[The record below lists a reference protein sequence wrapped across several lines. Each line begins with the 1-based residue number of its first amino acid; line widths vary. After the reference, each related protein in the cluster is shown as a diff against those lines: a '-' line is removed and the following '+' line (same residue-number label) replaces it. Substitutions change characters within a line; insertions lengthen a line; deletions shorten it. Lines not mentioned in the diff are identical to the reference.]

1 MITIDKRDFFPE
13 THIRLTSGEAVRAGR
28 EINGLSQVE
37 LAKATGLTQSAIS
50 GIETGA
56 LTLGA
61 ERAERIARV
70 LRVHPGVLLFPMW
83 RTPKEEVPRVMR
95 RKTG

>member
-1 MITIDKRDFFPE
+1 MITINKKNFLPE
-13 THIRLTSGEAVRAGR
+13 MHLNLTPGEAVRAGR
-28 EINGLSQVE
+28 EINGMSQVE
-37 LAKATGLTQSAIS
+37 LARATGLTQSAVS

-83 RTPKEEVPRVMR
+83 RTPKEVR
-95 RKTG
+95 RKAG